1 MLINNDL
8 EPLISSIDGFNVT
21 LMAFGQ
27 NRRGKTHSFLG
38 SLESHGVQLWALK
51 QLVNI
56 AEHQTDRFKMR
67 HLGDNFG
74 SA

>member
-1 MLINNDL
+1 MLIKTDL

-38 SLESHGVQLWALK
+38 SLESHGVQLWAK
-51 QLVNI
+51 QLFNI
-56 AEHQTDRFKMR
+56 AEHQTDRFKMP
-67 HLGDNFG
+67 
-74 SA
+74 SW